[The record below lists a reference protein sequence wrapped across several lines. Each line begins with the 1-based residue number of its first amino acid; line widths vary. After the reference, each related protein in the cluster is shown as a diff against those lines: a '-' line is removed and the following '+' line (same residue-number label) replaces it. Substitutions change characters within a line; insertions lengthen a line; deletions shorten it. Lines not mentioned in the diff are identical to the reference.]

1 MRNEN
6 KQISISLNIFPII
19 VIATMVLLILKCCGI
34 GIYSWT
40 VVFIPLLVY
49 FGLVAVIAVLA
60 LIILIIGYLVR

>member
-6 KQISISLNIFPII
+6 KKISISLNIFPII

-34 GIYSWT
+34 GMYSWI

-49 FGLVAVIAVLA
+49 FGLVAIVIILA
-60 LIILIIGYLVR
+60 LVVVIIEYLVR

>member
-19 VIATMVLLILKCCGI
+19 VITTMVLLILKCCGI
-34 GIYSWT
+34 GIYSWV

-49 FGLVAVIAVLA
+49 LSLVAIVIIFA
-60 LIILIIGYLVR
+60 LVVVIIGYLAR

>member
-40 VVFIPLLVY
+40 VVFIPLLIY
-49 FGLVAVIAVLA
+49 LSLVAIVIIFA
-60 LIILIIGYLVR
+60 LVVVIIGYLVR